1 MEGQPPTPIS
11 GLGEQISNAIANAVS
26 IAVEQGLQDV
36 NLTNQA
42 VLAFSAMSRTIGQ
55 TVAAVIKSSLE
66 ELAPRPIVM
75 DAMALR
81 EQILGIPRCRLF
93 PNSHKD

>member
-1 MEGQPPTPIS
+1 MEGQTPNPIS
-11 GLGEQISNAIANAVS
+11 GLGEQISNAISNAIS

-42 VLAFSAMSRTIGQ
+42 VMAFSAMSRTIGQ
-55 TVAAVIKSSLE
+55 TVAAAIKSSLE
-66 ELAPRPIVM
+66 ELAPRPSMM

-81 EQILGIPRCRLF
+81 EQILGTPRCRPF
-93 PNSHKD
+93 SNYHKD

>member
-1 MEGQPPTPIS
+1 MEGQPPNPIS
-11 GLGEQISNAIANAVS
+11 GLGEQISTAIAVF
-26 IAVEQGLQDV
+26 IAVEQCLQDA

-55 TVAAVIKSSLE
+55 TMAAAMKSSLE

-75 DAMALR
+75 DTMALR
-81 EQILGIPRCRLF
+81 EQIIGTPCRSPF
-93 PNSHKD
+93 PNSYKD